1 MEPLTDE
8 QLEDLY
14 QWIDQIP
21 LTRRKKNLSRDFSD
35 GVLMAEVVSHFFPRL
50 VDLHNYD
57 QAMRVDTKI
66 YNWKTLNTK
75 VLKKLKFNL
84 DTDTITALANARP
97 GVIEDVLWD
106 FRQVVNQK
114 IQQSNKPYF
123 DDGDIPSISSFEQ
136 QQGATDR
143 KMLLE
148 KIQECDEQAEYIKAL
163 EAKIAKLEE
172 LMRLKDAKIA
182 KLTGKPKRIKR

>member
-106 FRQVVNQK
+106 FRQVVNKK

>member
-172 LMRLKDAKIA
+172 LMRLKDTKIA